1 MTMPSDNLDQ
11 SALEWIETR
20 SLLLAKSMN
29 KTTLDALRLA
39 LKEGFEL
46 GESIPQLTKRLE
58 SYFSEAQKYRAE
70 MIARTEVI
78 SALNEGAL
86 DRYSKENIKEVEF
99 LASPDAC
106 SECSQFDAQ
115 LFNLSDSH
123 GFIPVHPNCRCS
135 WLAEI

>member
-11 SALEWIETR
+11 SALEWINTR

-58 SYFSEAQKYRAE
+58 GYFSEAQKYRAK
-70 MIARTEVI
+70 MVARTEVLTA
-78 SALNEGAL
+78 SNQGAV
-86 DRYSKENIKEVEF
+86 DRYKKEGIKEFEW
-99 LASPDAC
+99 LASPDSC
-106 SECSQFDAQ
+106 EECSPLDGQKF
-115 LFNLSDSH
+115 SIDSGEQPPLH
-123 GFIPVHPNCRCS
+123 VNCRCS
-135 WLAEI
+135 ILSVLD